1 MPNTTKM
8 TATRTRQIRTE
19 VIAPAPPAP
28 ARRFRIP
35 AWILIAVILALAVGA
50 SVRPYTDT
58 RKTEALLALKQ
69 QEVSLLERENEG
81 LKADA
86 RRLQS
91 EPNLEAL
98 ARTSLNLSRPGEEV
112 FVVTGIP
119 EVVEPEVAA
128 TPAPPAPGPIERLV
142 SALRGLF

>member
-1 MPNTTKM
+1 M
-8 TATRTRQIRTE
+8 
-19 VIAPAPPAP
+19 V
-28 ARRFRIP
+28 
-35 AWILIAVILALAVGA
+35 LIVAAAVGA
-50 SVRPYTDT
+50 GIMPYRDFRETQA
-58 RKTEALLALKQ
+58 RLAVKQ
-69 QEVSLLERENEG
+69 QEASLLEQENES

-119 EVVEPEVAA
+119 QAVEPKVAA
-128 TPAPPAPGPIERLV
+128 TPPQPAPGPVERLV
-142 SALRGLF
+142 SAIRRLF

>member
-8 TATRTRQIRTE
+8 TATPTRQLRTE
-19 VIAPAPPAP
+19 VGVPAPRGP
-28 ARRFRIP
+28 ARRFRVP
-35 AWILIAVILALAVGA
+35 AWILVVLIVAAAGAAGISPYLDSRETEARLAV
-50 SVRPYTDT
+50 
-58 RKTEALLALKQ
+58 KQ
-69 QEVSLLERENEG
+69 QEVSLLEQENES
-81 LKADA
+81 LKAAA

-119 EVVEPEVAA
+119 EVVEQKVAA
-128 TPAPPAPGPIERLV
+128 TPAEPAPGPVERLV
-142 SALRGLF
+142 SALRRLF

>member
-1 MPNTTKM
+1 M
-8 TATRTRQIRTE
+8 
-19 VIAPAPPAP
+19 PAPRAP

-35 AWILIAVILALAVGA
+35 AWILIAVILTLAVGA
-50 SVRPYTDT
+50 SIRPYRDSRETD
-58 RKTEALLALKQ
+58 ALLAVKQ
-69 QEVSLLERENEG
+69 QEVSLLEQENEG

-112 FVVTGIP
+112 FVVTGLP
-119 EVVEPEVAA
+119 AVVEPEVAA
-128 TPAPPAPGPIERLV
+128 TPAQPAPGPVERLV
-142 SALRGLF
+142 SALRRLF